1 MALHGNVLYCPQSTL
16 NNLALDPLN
25 RKTIGESGGIET
37 IVLALRMFG
46 HHDARLSEA
55 CCGALQ
61 NLACEGACM
70 AVVGGGGHVCIVG
83 SWTCAWGLR
92 VTCVYV

>member
-1 MALHGNVLYCPQSTL
+1 LGPSSTCIAIFVLPQSTL

-70 AVVGGGGHVCIVG
+70 AVVGGGVGMCIARSLSVR
-83 SWTCAWGLR
+83 GL
-92 VTCVYV
+92 VH